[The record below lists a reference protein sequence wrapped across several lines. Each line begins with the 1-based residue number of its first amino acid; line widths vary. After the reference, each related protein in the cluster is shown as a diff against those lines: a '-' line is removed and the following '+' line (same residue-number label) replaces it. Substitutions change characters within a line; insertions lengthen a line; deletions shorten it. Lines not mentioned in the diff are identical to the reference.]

1 MKKIILILM
10 LAFVASC
17 GAKTPETQTGS
28 TATGETSTGTTQ
40 TGSTDTSNL
49 AVENGSFVEVYYS
62 LRDTDENGEI
72 IDSNMDENG
81 NPTKPALPVSIGAGG
96 VIPGFEK
103 ALIGMRAGETKSV
116 AVAPE
121 DGYTTQT
128 NTTEGVDYEDLAPVF
143 TITENKSSVLGVT
156 QEEIP
161 LSEVNAQLFEGKN
174 PGDILAEQNGTT
186 VKLIS
191 KTDTSAQVEFIATS
205 SPFYGK
211 ELTVGMSE
219 TFNGVTFTV
228 TKIEGDNVTL
238 DVINTN
244 SPFYKEGENKALED
258 GAIAEMDE
266 NGTKISIKILKV
278 HTAED

>member
-1 MKKIILILM
+1 
-10 LAFVASC
+10 
-17 GAKTPETQTGS
+17 
-28 TATGETSTGTTQ
+28 
-40 TGSTDTSNL
+40 
-49 AVENGSFVEVYYS
+49 
-62 LRDTDENGEI
+62 
-72 IDSNMDENG
+72 MDENG

-278 HTAED
+278 HTAEDWKKTLDIEETTTPALAGKTLYFTIKVDKVSAPNSATSSLDLSQIVQEVSTGTTEQ